1 MQPFKRWTEI
11 QQIARVVVGGDGGG
25 GGGGGG
31 EPVGQSQ
38 ICHELLGTRRTRRG
52 QLAFNFYNSL
62 Y

>member
-1 MQPFKRWTEI
+1 M
-11 QQIARVVVGGDGGG
+11 VVGGDGGG